1 MAKIQLRKFTFEIFY
16 FCATKVLAKQ
26 ARLLWATLFFTF
38 QQQHLIVQQIYYL
51 HDPVLLKSRVSNFCT
66 IYQCDAIFC

>member
-38 QQQHLIVQQIYYL
+38 QQQRLIFQ
-51 HDPVLLKSRVSNFCT
+51 
-66 IYQCDAIFC
+66 